1 MEKMTFDDENAEDE
15 EEAKIS
21 NGLLVFVV
29 GFVVKDCESDVD
41 DGKDEEAVVKVEYFF
56 EIEASLSALFNG
68 LVNKFVGGVFG
79 RTFEVAAFE
88 SVALNGEGFLGLV
101 L

>member
-1 MEKMTFDDENAEDE
+1 MQKMTFDDENAEDE

-21 NGLLVFVV
+21 NCLLVFVV

-56 EIEASLSALFNG
+56 EIEASLSALFDG
-68 LVNKFVGGVFG
+68 LVNEFVGGVFG
-79 RTFEVAAFE
+79 RSFEVVDFE
-88 SVALNGEGFLGLV
+88 RLALNDEGFLGLV